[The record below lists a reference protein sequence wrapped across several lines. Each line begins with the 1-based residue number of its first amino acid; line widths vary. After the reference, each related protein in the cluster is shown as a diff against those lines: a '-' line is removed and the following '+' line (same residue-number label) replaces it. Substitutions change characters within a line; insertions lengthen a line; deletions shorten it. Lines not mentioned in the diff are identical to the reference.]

1 MEDNPSG
8 PLAIRVEHGGHAILV
23 RPVQQPFANV
33 RGELPSSSLRRA
45 QDLHQQGVTHARQ
58 DRWRQAL
65 RAFN

>member
-45 QDLHQQGVTHARQ
+45 QDLHQQGVTH
-58 DRWRQAL
+58 
-65 RAFN
+65 